1 MKKKALATCLAGTML
16 LGSVTTS
23 ALAVDVNQL
32 VDVEKSDW
40 FYPYVEYVAG
50 KDYMKG
56 ISSTQF
62 APMMEMN
69 RAMFVTVLYR
79 LDNPKGVSS
88 QSNFVDVPSDT
99 WYTQAVNW
107 AAANKI
113 VNGIGGDKF
122 APDDS
127 ITREQI
133 CTIVARYVEYRAK
146 KDGKT
151 YKTTEKEKTFP
162 DADQIG
168 EYAKE
173 AVKKCQ
179 MWGLIEGNEK
189 GYMNPLNTATRAE
202 VATIVQRLD
211 KMLAGGQSS
220 GGGGG
225 GDQITTE
232 TKTEEYRVKVAL
244 TVPTEGDTGLT
255 SAEGTSE
262 FVSSKVKVTTKTT
275 KDKNGNI
282 TKTEV
287 TAENDKDFEAVLK
300 ELVSDENNLGNATSL
315 KNRIT
320 WLMDKQLLDETQT
333 FEATIGGQ
341 KGKVTITKDRV
352 ISATVSMNVAS
363 LNKDGGEL
371 QTLAVSQDDLVKL
384 AEMLQN
390 GGNITLS
397 QAEVEALDELVKKAD
412 EVAKWDTDKIE
423 QKLEEYKKE
432 NPEIAKVVD
441 GMTAGDIKEA
451 VKDYHEQLVDI
462 QEEVAAATPGED
474 GSIALGEREPVMTEV
489 PLDLGVYYQQALD
502 KYNPEDEEGKPSS
515 TYKSAKLKAEE
526 KLWGVDKNGE
536 ALQHFTTEQET
547 AFKALYDLSNPANF
561 VTNMKDK
568 TLKLVSN
575 SDYANLMVQYV
586 KATADF
592 WTALGEDTAF
602 YTRKLNHWNTD
613 DQKDVAAYYGV
624 TYTFDQELL
633 TEMLDGENI
642 YLDLKTI
649 LDEAAKEE
657 TDVSDTTANST
668 ELLKVTAD
676 LNETTYTNI
685 AEKLVQVLTDRGYG
699 SAAGAVPT
707 DPDYM
712 PLIIKDMLGEYTLT
726 VSIEK
731 ENA

>member
-23 ALAVDVNQL
+23 AMAVDVNQL

-113 VNGIGGDKF
+113 VNGIGNDKF

-146 KDGKT
+146 KDNKT

-179 MWGLIEGNEK
+179 MWGLVEGNEK

-220 GGGGG
+220 GGGSG
-225 GDQITTE
+225 GDQTTTE
-232 TKTEEYRVKVAL
+232 TKTEEYLVKVAL

-282 TKTEV
+282 TTEV

-300 ELVSDENNLGNATSL
+300 ELVSGDNVTNLQTRMEL
-315 KNRIT
+315 
-320 WLMDKQLLDETQT
+320 LMDKQLLDETQT

-352 ISATVSMNVAS
+352 ISATASVNVAS

-371 QTLAVSQDDLVKL
+371 QTLAVSQDKLVEL
-384 AEMLQN
+384 AEKLQQA
-390 GGNITLS
+390 GGSLS
-397 QAEVEALDELVKKAD
+397 LSPTEQEALGELIDKAH
-412 EVAKWDTDKIE
+412 EVAYDWGPDKIE
-423 QKLEEYKKE
+423 EKLKQYKKE
-432 NPEIAKVVD
+432 NPEVGKVLD
-441 GMTAGDIKEA
+441 GMTPDDIQEA
-451 VKDYHEQLVDI
+451 VKDYHTQLQDIKTQVDSA
-462 QEEVAAATPGED
+462 EKDGEGNVVLEDVAPT
-474 GSIALGEREPVMTEV
+474 MTEV

-526 KLWGVDKNGE
+526 KVWGVDKNGE
-536 ALQHFTTEQET
+536 ARQHFTTEQET
-547 AFKALYDLSNPANF
+547 AFKALYVLSNPANF

-592 WTALGEDTAF
+592 WAALGEDTAF
-602 YTRKLNHWNTD
+602 YTNKLTYWNTD
-613 DQKDVAAYYGV
+613 DPNKTDDPKDVAAHYGV
-624 TYTFDQELL
+624 TYTFNQDIL
-633 TEMLDGENI
+633 TEVLDGEAFFADI
-642 YLDLKTI
+642 KDDLDSTTNSNAI
-649 LDEAAKEE
+649 LTVK
-657 TDVSDTTANST
+657 AN
-668 ELLKVTAD
+668 VD
-676 LNETTYTNI
+676 NTTYTNI

-699 SAAGAVPT
+699 SVAGAVPT
-707 DPDYM
+707 DPDDM
-712 PLIIKDMLGEYTLT
+712 PPIIKDMLGEYTLT

-731 ENA
+731 TTPTTNS

>member
-1 MKKKALATCLAGTML
+1 ML

-202 VATIVQRLD
+202 VAAIVQRLD
-211 KMLAGGQSS
+211 DLLASGQSS

-225 GDQITTE
+225 GGVSSTSAAYTVKATLDVPDSLDTRKLDLVSNYNVTVYSNGTINGDKDLGGVITDLTAGENETALRNALTE
-232 TKTEEYRVKVAL
+232 ALSRVKGKSTTQTINGQVVTLSIDDNGVITA
-244 TVPTEGDTGLT
+244 
-255 SAEGTSE
+255 SMS
-262 FVSSKVKVTTKTT
+262 VKVTDITGSKARASQEELEALINELQKGGEMTFT
-275 KDKNGNI
+275 ADDLDVISDLLDKVGQVADKEQMSDQQIQDKIDEIVAEKPELEQVVKGLTVDAIRDAAVSYGNELTEIKEKVEVLNPGESVKIDKEPVVMSVAMDLGEYLQMAVDKFTASRDKAIDRLESELGLTPFTDEQQAAAEALYDVNNPTNYMTNNGDGTLTLKDTDTYFTVFQNNVTNGVAFYDSLNGDAAFYQSLL
-282 TKTEV
+282 ERL
-287 TAENDKDFEAVLK
+287 ENKYQEDGYDISYAGSVETMAALMGDPDGIMV
-300 ELVSDENNLGNATSL
+300 DEN
-315 KNRIT
+315 
-320 WLMDKQLLDETQT
+320 
-333 FEATIGGQ
+333 
-341 KGKVTITKDRV
+341 
-352 ISATVSMNVAS
+352 
-363 LNKDGGEL
+363 
-371 QTLAVSQDDLVKL
+371 
-384 AEMLQN
+384 
-390 GGNITLS
+390 
-397 QAEVEALDELVKKAD
+397 KAFR
-412 EVAKWDTDKIE
+412 
-423 QKLEEYKKE
+423 
-432 NPEIAKVVD
+432 D
-441 GMTAGDIKEA
+441 GMTFE
-451 VKDYHEQLVDI
+451 
-462 QEEVAAATPGED
+462 
-474 GSIALGEREPVMTEV
+474 
-489 PLDLGVYYQQALD
+489 
-502 KYNPEDEEGKPSS
+502 
-515 TYKSAKLKAEE
+515 
-526 KLWGVDKNGE
+526 
-536 ALQHFTTEQET
+536 
-547 AFKALYDLSNPANF
+547 
-561 VTNMKDK
+561 
-568 TLKLVSN
+568 
-575 SDYANLMVQYV
+575 
-586 KATADF
+586 
-592 WTALGEDTAF
+592 
-602 YTRKLNHWNTD
+602 
-613 DQKDVAAYYGV
+613 
-624 TYTFDQELL
+624 
-633 TEMLDGENI
+633 
-642 YLDLKTI
+642 
-649 LDEAAKEE
+649 
-657 TDVSDTTANST
+657 
-668 ELLKVTAD
+668 LKVTASEDTYKNWVD
-676 LNETTYTNI
+676 LITGKWSQAGNFLPGEMPSALANLLGDYT
-685 AEKLVQVLTDRGYG
+685 V
-699 SAAGAVPT
+699 
-707 DPDYM
+707 
-712 PLIIKDMLGEYTLT
+712 T
-726 VSIEK
+726 VTIDK
-731 ENA
+731 Q

>member
-225 GDQITTE
+225 GGVSSTSAAYTVKATLDVPDSLDTRKLDLVSNYNVTVYSNGTINGDKDLGGVITDLTAGENETALRNALTE
-232 TKTEEYRVKVAL
+232 ALSRVKGKSITQTINGQVVTLSIDDNGVITA
-244 TVPTEGDTGLT
+244 
-255 SAEGTSE
+255 SMS
-262 FVSSKVKVTTKTT
+262 VKVTDITGSKTRAS
-275 KDKNGNI
+275 
-282 TKTEV
+282 E
-287 TAENDKDFEAVLK
+287 EELEALIEK
-300 ELVSDENNLGNATSL
+300 
-315 KNRIT
+315 
-320 WLMDKQLLDETQT
+320 
-333 FEATIGGQ
+333 
-341 KGKVTITKDRV
+341 
-352 ISATVSMNVAS
+352 
-363 LNKDGGEL
+363 
-371 QTLAVSQDDLVKL
+371 
-384 AEMLQN
+384 LQN
-390 GGNITLS
+390 GGEKTFTAEELPVMEDLLS
-397 QAEVEALDELVKKAD
+397 KIDQVKGMSEQEIQDKIDEIVAEKPELEQVVKGLTYEAIQGAADSYKNDLTEIKTEVEKAVGEGQSSVVIDKEPVVMSVAMDLGEYLQMAVDKFTASKDTAIDRLESELGLTPFTDEQQAAAEALYDVNNPTNYMTNNGDGTLTLK
-412 EVAKWDTDKIE
+412 DTDTYFTVF
-423 QKLEEYKKE
+423 QNNVTNGVAFYDSLNGDAAFYQSLLERLE
-432 NPEIAKVVD
+432 NKYQEDGYGISYAGSVETMAALMGDPDGIMVDENKAFRD
-441 GMTAGDIKEA
+441 GMTFE
-451 VKDYHEQLVDI
+451 
-462 QEEVAAATPGED
+462 
-474 GSIALGEREPVMTEV
+474 
-489 PLDLGVYYQQALD
+489 
-502 KYNPEDEEGKPSS
+502 
-515 TYKSAKLKAEE
+515 
-526 KLWGVDKNGE
+526 
-536 ALQHFTTEQET
+536 
-547 AFKALYDLSNPANF
+547 
-561 VTNMKDK
+561 
-568 TLKLVSN
+568 
-575 SDYANLMVQYV
+575 
-586 KATADF
+586 
-592 WTALGEDTAF
+592 
-602 YTRKLNHWNTD
+602 
-613 DQKDVAAYYGV
+613 
-624 TYTFDQELL
+624 
-633 TEMLDGENI
+633 
-642 YLDLKTI
+642 
-649 LDEAAKEE
+649 
-657 TDVSDTTANST
+657 
-668 ELLKVTAD
+668 LKVTASEDTYKNWVD
-676 LNETTYTNI
+676 LITGKWSQAGNFLPGEMPSALANLLGDYT
-685 AEKLVQVLTDRGYG
+685 V
-699 SAAGAVPT
+699 
-707 DPDYM
+707 
-712 PLIIKDMLGEYTLT
+712 T
-726 VSIEK
+726 VTIDK
-731 ENA
+731 Q

>member
-202 VATIVQRLD
+202 VAAIVQRLD
-211 KMLAGGQSS
+211 DLLASGQSS

-225 GDQITTE
+225 GGVSSTSAAYTVKATLDVPDSLDTRKLDLVSNYNVTVYSNGTINWDKDLGGVITDLTAGENE
-232 TKTEEYRVKVAL
+232 TALRNAL
-244 TVPTEGDTGLT
+244 TEALSWVKGKSITQTINGQVVTLSIDDNGVITA
-255 SAEGTSE
+255 SMS
-262 FVSSKVKVTTKTT
+262 VKVTDITASKTRAS
-275 KDKNGNI
+275 
-282 TKTEV
+282 E
-287 TAENDKDFEAVLK
+287 EELEALIEK
-300 ELVSDENNLGNATSL
+300 
-315 KNRIT
+315 
-320 WLMDKQLLDETQT
+320 
-333 FEATIGGQ
+333 
-341 KGKVTITKDRV
+341 
-352 ISATVSMNVAS
+352 
-363 LNKDGGEL
+363 
-371 QTLAVSQDDLVKL
+371 
-384 AEMLQN
+384 LQN
-390 GGNITLS
+390 GGEKTFTAEELPVMEDLLS
-397 QAEVEALDELVKKAD
+397 KIDQVKGMSEQEIQDKIDEIVAEKPELEQVVKGLTYEAIQDAADSYKNDLTEIKTEVEKAVGEGQSSVVIDKEPVVMSVAMDLGEYLQMAVDKFTASKDTAIDRLKSELGLTTFTDEQQTAAEALYNVNNPTNYMTNNGDGTLTLKDTDSYFTVFQNNVTNGVAFYDSLDEDA
-412 EVAKWDTDKIE
+412 
-423 QKLEEYKKE
+423 
-432 NPEIAKVVD
+432 
-441 GMTAGDIKEA
+441 
-451 VKDYHEQLVDI
+451 
-462 QEEVAAATPGED
+462 
-474 GSIALGEREPVMTEV
+474 
-489 PLDLGVYYQQALD
+489 
-502 KYNPEDEEGKPSS
+502 
-515 TYKSAKLKAEE
+515 
-526 KLWGVDKNGE
+526 
-536 ALQHFTTEQET
+536 
-547 AFKALYDLSNPANF
+547 
-561 VTNMKDK
+561 
-568 TLKLVSN
+568 
-575 SDYANLMVQYV
+575 
-586 KATADF
+586 
-592 WTALGEDTAF
+592 AF
-602 YTRKLNHWNTD
+602 YQSLLERLENKYQGGGYGISYKGSVETMAALMGDPDGIMVDENKAFRD
-613 DQKDVAAYYGV
+613 DM
-624 TYTFDQELL
+624 TFE
-633 TEMLDGENI
+633 
-642 YLDLKTI
+642 
-649 LDEAAKEE
+649 
-657 TDVSDTTANST
+657 
-668 ELLKVTAD
+668 LKVTASEDTYKNLVD
-676 LNETTYTNI
+676 LITGKWSQAGNFLPGEMPSALANLLGDYT
-685 AEKLVQVLTDRGYG
+685 V
-699 SAAGAVPT
+699 
-707 DPDYM
+707 
-712 PLIIKDMLGEYTLT
+712 T
-726 VSIEK
+726 VTIDK
-731 ENA
+731 Q

>member
-220 GGGGG
+220 GGSSSGGSSSG
-225 GDQITTE
+225 GNPTPTSAAYTVKATLDVPDSLDTRKLDLVSNYNVTVYSNGTINGDKDLGGVITDLTAGENETALRNALTE
-232 TKTEEYRVKVAL
+232 ALSRVKGKSTTQTINGQVVTLSIDDNGVITA
-244 TVPTEGDTGLT
+244 
-255 SAEGTSE
+255 SMS
-262 FVSSKVKVTTKTT
+262 VKVTDITGSKTRAS
-275 KDKNGNI
+275 
-282 TKTEV
+282 E
-287 TAENDKDFEAVLK
+287 EELEALIEK
-300 ELVSDENNLGNATSL
+300 
-315 KNRIT
+315 
-320 WLMDKQLLDETQT
+320 
-333 FEATIGGQ
+333 
-341 KGKVTITKDRV
+341 
-352 ISATVSMNVAS
+352 
-363 LNKDGGEL
+363 
-371 QTLAVSQDDLVKL
+371 
-384 AEMLQN
+384 LQN
-390 GGNITLS
+390 GGEMTFTAEELPVMEDLLS
-397 QAEVEALDELVKKAD
+397 KIDKVQGMSEQEIQDKIDEIVAEKPELEQVVKGLTYEAIQDAADSYKNDLTEIKTEVEKAVDEGQSSVVIDKEPVVMSVAMDLGEYLQMAVDKFTASKDTAIDRLESELGLTFTD
-412 EVAKWDTDKIE
+412 E
-423 QKLEEYKKE
+423 Q
-432 NPEIAKVVD
+432 
-441 GMTAGDIKEA
+441 
-451 VKDYHEQLVDI
+451 Q
-462 QEEVAAATPGED
+462 AAAE
-474 GSIALGEREPVMTEV
+474 
-489 PLDLGVYYQQALD
+489 
-502 KYNPEDEEGKPSS
+502 
-515 TYKSAKLKAEE
+515 
-526 KLWGVDKNGE
+526 
-536 ALQHFTTEQET
+536 
-547 AFKALYDLSNPANF
+547 ALYDVNNPTNYMTNNGDGTLTLKDTDSYF
-561 VTNMKDK
+561 TVFQNNVTNG
-568 TLKLVSN
+568 V
-575 SDYANLMVQYV
+575 
-586 KATADF
+586 
-592 WTALGEDTAF
+592 AF
-602 YTRKLNHWNTD
+602 YD
-613 DQKDVAAYYGV
+613 S
-624 TYTFDQELL
+624 
-633 TEMLDGENI
+633 LDGDAAFYQSLLERLEDKYQDGYGINYAGSVETMAALMGDPDGIMVDENKAFR
-642 YLDLKTI
+642 DDMTF
-649 LDEAAKEE
+649 E
-657 TDVSDTTANST
+657 
-668 ELLKVTAD
+668 LKVTASEDTYKNWVD
-676 LNETTYTNI
+676 LITGKWSQAGNFLPGEMPSALANLLGDYT
-685 AEKLVQVLTDRGYG
+685 V
-699 SAAGAVPT
+699 
-707 DPDYM
+707 
-712 PLIIKDMLGEYTLT
+712 T
-726 VSIEK
+726 VTIDK
-731 ENA
+731 Q

>member
-56 ISSTQF
+56 ISNTQF

-146 KDGKT
+146 KDNKT

-225 GDQITTE
+225 GNPTPTSAAYTVKATLDVPDSLDTRKLDLVSNYNVTVYSNGTINGDKDLGGVITDLTAGENETALRNALTEALSRVKGKSITQTINGQVVTLSIDDNGVITASMSVKVTDITGSKTRASEEELEALIEKLQNGGEKTFTAEELPVMEDLLSKIDQVKGMSEQEIQDKIDEIVAEKPELEQVVKGLTYEAIQDAADSYKNDLTE
-232 TKTEEYRVKVAL
+232 IKTEVEKAVDEGQSSVVIDKEPVVMSVAMDLGEYLQMAVDKFTASKDTAIDRLESELGLSFTDEHQAAAEALYDVNNPTNYMTNNGDGTLTLKDTDSYFTVFQNNVTNGVAFYDSL
-244 TVPTEGDTGLT
+244 NGDAAFYQSLLERLEDKYQDGYGISYAGSVETMAALMGDPDGIMVDESKAFRENMT
-255 SAEGTSE
+255 
-262 FVSSKVKVTTKTT
+262 FKVKVTASEDTY
-275 KDKNGNI
+275 KNWVDLITGKWSQAGNFLPGEMPSALANLLGDY
-282 TKTEV
+282 TV
-287 TAENDKDFEAVLK
+287 TV
-300 ELVSDENNLGNATSL
+300 T
-315 KNRIT
+315 I
-320 WLMDKQLLDETQT
+320 DKQ
-333 FEATIGGQ
+333 
-341 KGKVTITKDRV
+341 
-352 ISATVSMNVAS
+352 
-363 LNKDGGEL
+363 
-371 QTLAVSQDDLVKL
+371 
-384 AEMLQN
+384 
-390 GGNITLS
+390 
-397 QAEVEALDELVKKAD
+397 
-412 EVAKWDTDKIE
+412 
-423 QKLEEYKKE
+423 
-432 NPEIAKVVD
+432 
-441 GMTAGDIKEA
+441 
-451 VKDYHEQLVDI
+451 
-462 QEEVAAATPGED
+462 
-474 GSIALGEREPVMTEV
+474 
-489 PLDLGVYYQQALD
+489 
-502 KYNPEDEEGKPSS
+502 
-515 TYKSAKLKAEE
+515 
-526 KLWGVDKNGE
+526 
-536 ALQHFTTEQET
+536 
-547 AFKALYDLSNPANF
+547 
-561 VTNMKDK
+561 
-568 TLKLVSN
+568 
-575 SDYANLMVQYV
+575 
-586 KATADF
+586 
-592 WTALGEDTAF
+592 
-602 YTRKLNHWNTD
+602 
-613 DQKDVAAYYGV
+613 
-624 TYTFDQELL
+624 
-633 TEMLDGENI
+633 
-642 YLDLKTI
+642 
-649 LDEAAKEE
+649 
-657 TDVSDTTANST
+657 
-668 ELLKVTAD
+668 
-676 LNETTYTNI
+676 
-685 AEKLVQVLTDRGYG
+685 
-699 SAAGAVPT
+699 
-707 DPDYM
+707 
-712 PLIIKDMLGEYTLT
+712 
-726 VSIEK
+726 
-731 ENA
+731 

>member
-220 GGGGG
+220 GGSSSGGNPTPTSAAYTVKATLDVPDSLDTRKLDLVSNYNVTVYSNGTINGDKDLG
-225 GDQITTE
+225 GVITDLTAGENETALRNALTE
-232 TKTEEYRVKVAL
+232 ALSRVKGKSTTQTINGQVVTLSIDDNGVITA
-244 TVPTEGDTGLT
+244 
-255 SAEGTSE
+255 SMS
-262 FVSSKVKVTTKTT
+262 VKVTDITGSKTRAS
-275 KDKNGNI
+275 
-282 TKTEV
+282 E
-287 TAENDKDFEAVLK
+287 EELEALIEK
-300 ELVSDENNLGNATSL
+300 
-315 KNRIT
+315 
-320 WLMDKQLLDETQT
+320 
-333 FEATIGGQ
+333 
-341 KGKVTITKDRV
+341 
-352 ISATVSMNVAS
+352 
-363 LNKDGGEL
+363 
-371 QTLAVSQDDLVKL
+371 
-384 AEMLQN
+384 LQN
-390 GGNITLS
+390 GGEMTFTAEELPVMEDLLS
-397 QAEVEALDELVKKAD
+397 KIDKVQGMSEQEIQDKIDEIVAEKPELEQVVKGLTYEAIQDAADSYKNDLTEIKTEVEKAVDEGQSSVVIDKEPVVMSVAMDLGEYLQMAVDKFTASKDTAIDRLESELGLTFTD
-412 EVAKWDTDKIE
+412 E
-423 QKLEEYKKE
+423 Q
-432 NPEIAKVVD
+432 
-441 GMTAGDIKEA
+441 
-451 VKDYHEQLVDI
+451 Q
-462 QEEVAAATPGED
+462 AAAE
-474 GSIALGEREPVMTEV
+474 
-489 PLDLGVYYQQALD
+489 
-502 KYNPEDEEGKPSS
+502 
-515 TYKSAKLKAEE
+515 
-526 KLWGVDKNGE
+526 
-536 ALQHFTTEQET
+536 
-547 AFKALYDLSNPANF
+547 ALYDVNNPTNYMTNNGDGTLTLKDTDSYF
-561 VTNMKDK
+561 TVFQNNVTNG
-568 TLKLVSN
+568 V
-575 SDYANLMVQYV
+575 
-586 KATADF
+586 
-592 WTALGEDTAF
+592 AF
-602 YTRKLNHWNTD
+602 YD
-613 DQKDVAAYYGV
+613 S
-624 TYTFDQELL
+624 
-633 TEMLDGENI
+633 LDGDAAFYQSLLERLEDKYQDGYGISYAGSVETMAALMGDPDGIMVDENKAFR
-642 YLDLKTI
+642 DDMTF
-649 LDEAAKEE
+649 E
-657 TDVSDTTANST
+657 
-668 ELLKVTAD
+668 LKVTASEDTYKNWVD
-676 LNETTYTNI
+676 LITGKWSQAGNFLPGEMPSALANLLGDYT
-685 AEKLVQVLTDRGYG
+685 V
-699 SAAGAVPT
+699 
-707 DPDYM
+707 
-712 PLIIKDMLGEYTLT
+712 T
-726 VSIEK
+726 VTIDK
-731 ENA
+731 Q

>member
-225 GDQITTE
+225 GGVSSTSAAYTVKATLDVPDSLDTRKLDLVSNYNVTVYSNGTINGDKDLGGVITDLTAGENETALRNALTE
-232 TKTEEYRVKVAL
+232 ALSRVKGKSITQTINGQVVTLSIDDNGVITA
-244 TVPTEGDTGLT
+244 
-255 SAEGTSE
+255 SMS
-262 FVSSKVKVTTKTT
+262 VKVT
-275 KDKNGNI
+275 DI
-282 TKTEV
+282 TGSK
-287 TAENDKDFEAVLK
+287 A
-300 ELVSDENNLGNATSL
+300 
-315 KNRIT
+315 R
-320 WLMDKQLLDETQT
+320 
-333 FEATIGGQ
+333 
-341 KGKVTITKDRV
+341 
-352 ISATVSMNVAS
+352 
-363 LNKDGGEL
+363 
-371 QTLAVSQDDLVKL
+371 VSQEELETLINK
-384 AEMLQN
+384 LQN
-390 GGNITLS
+390 GGSITFT
-397 QAEVEALDELVKKAD
+397 KD
-412 EVAKWDTDKIE
+412 EVLAMDDLID
-423 QKLEEYKKE
+423 
-432 NPEIAKVVD
+432 EIAKVDAMTPEQIQEKIDQVVAEKPELEQVVS
-441 GMTAGDIKEA
+441 GMTPEA
-451 VKDYHEQLVDI
+451 VK
-462 QEEVAAATPGED
+462 
-474 GSIALGEREPVMTEV
+474 
-489 PLDLGVYYQQALD
+489 
-502 KYNPEDEEGKPSS
+502 
-515 TYKSAKLKAEE
+515 
-526 KLWGVDKNGE
+526 
-536 ALQHFTTEQET
+536 
-547 AFKALYDLSNPANF
+547 
-561 VTNMKDK
+561 
-568 TLKLVSN
+568 
-575 SDYANLMVQYV
+575 
-586 KATADF
+586 
-592 WTALGEDTAF
+592 
-602 YTRKLNHWNTD
+602 
-613 DQKDVAAYYGV
+613 
-624 TYTFDQELL
+624 
-633 TEMLDGENI
+633 
-642 YLDLKTI
+642 
-649 LDEAAKEE
+649 EAAKGYQTQVQEVMDQVLADAGVDSPADLEE
-657 TDVSDTTANST
+657 KFESAPVVKEPVLMNVAMDLGEYLQMAVDKFTASKDTAIDRLESELGLTFTDEQQAAAEALYGVNNPTNYMTNNGDGTLTLKDTDSYFTVFQNNVTNGVAFYDSLDGDAAFYQSLLERLENKYQGGGYGISYAGSVET
-668 ELLKVTAD
+668 MAALMGDPDGIMVDENKAFRDDMTFELKVTASEDTYKNWVD
-676 LNETTYTNI
+676 LITGKWSQAGNFLPGEMPSALANLLGDYT
-685 AEKLVQVLTDRGYG
+685 V
-699 SAAGAVPT
+699 
-707 DPDYM
+707 
-712 PLIIKDMLGEYTLT
+712 T
-726 VSIEK
+726 VTIDK
-731 ENA
+731 Q

>member
-23 ALAVDVNQL
+23 AMAVDVNQL

-220 GGGGG
+220 GGSSSGGSSSG
-225 GDQITTE
+225 GNPTPTSAAYTVKATLDVPDSLDTRKLDLVSNYNVTVYSNGTINGDKDLGGVITDLTAGENETALRNALTE
-232 TKTEEYRVKVAL
+232 ALSRVKGKSTTQTINGQVVTLSIDDNGVITA
-244 TVPTEGDTGLT
+244 
-255 SAEGTSE
+255 SMS
-262 FVSSKVKVTTKTT
+262 VKVTDITGSKTRASQEELEALIGKLQKGGEMT
-275 KDKNGNI
+275 FKAEDLDVINDLLDKVGQ
-282 TKTEV
+282 V
-287 TAENDKDFEAVLK
+287 A
-300 ELVSDENNLGNATSL
+300 
-315 KNRIT
+315 
-320 WLMDKQLLDETQT
+320 DETQMSDQEIQDKINEIVAEKPELEQVVEGLT
-333 FEATIGGQ
+333 VDAIRDAAVSY
-341 KGKVTITKDRV
+341 GKELTEIKEKVEVLNPGESVEVNKEPV
-352 ISATVSMNVAS
+352 LMNVA
-363 LNKDGGEL
+363 LN
-371 QTLAVSQDDLVKL
+371 
-384 AEMLQN
+384 
-390 GGNITLS
+390 
-397 QAEVEALDELVKKAD
+397 
-412 EVAKWDTDKIE
+412 
-423 QKLEEYKKE
+423 
-432 NPEIAKVVD
+432 
-441 GMTAGDIKEA
+441 
-451 VKDYHEQLVDI
+451 
-462 QEEVAAATPGED
+462 
-474 GSIALGEREPVMTEV
+474 
-489 PLDLGVYYQQALD
+489 LD
-502 KYNPEDEEGKPSS
+502 KYLEM
-515 TYKSAKLKAEE
+515 A
-526 KLWGVDKNGE
+526 VDKFTSSREKAIDRLQSELYPNGGK
-536 ALQHFTTEQET
+536 TIDKD
-547 AFKALYDLSNPANF
+547 KAGAMYDLNNPTYYVDGGDPTDGKLTLLDKDAYFTLFNSNVEA
-561 VTNMKDK
+561 
-568 TLKLVSN
+568 
-575 SDYANLMVQYV
+575 
-586 KATADF
+586 
-592 WTALGEDTAF
+592 GIAF
-602 YTRKLNHWNTD
+602 YESLNEDAAFYQSLLERLEDKYQGGYGISYAGSVETMAALMGDPDGIMVDENKAFRD
-613 DQKDVAAYYGV
+613 DM
-624 TYTFDQELL
+624 TFE
-633 TEMLDGENI
+633 
-642 YLDLKTI
+642 
-649 LDEAAKEE
+649 
-657 TDVSDTTANST
+657 
-668 ELLKVTAD
+668 LKVTASEDTYKNWVD
-676 LNETTYTNI
+676 LITGKWSQAGNFLPGEMPSALANLLGDYT
-685 AEKLVQVLTDRGYG
+685 V
-699 SAAGAVPT
+699 
-707 DPDYM
+707 
-712 PLIIKDMLGEYTLT
+712 T
-726 VSIEK
+726 VTIDK
-731 ENA
+731 Q

>member
-225 GDQITTE
+225 GGVSSTSAAYTVKATLDVPDSLDTRKLDLVSNYNVTVYSNGTINGDKDLGGVITDLTAGENETALRNALTE
-232 TKTEEYRVKVAL
+232 ALSRVKGKSITQTINGQVVTLSIDDNGVITA
-244 TVPTEGDTGLT
+244 
-255 SAEGTSE
+255 SMS
-262 FVSSKVKVTTKTT
+262 VKVTDITGSKTRAS
-275 KDKNGNI
+275 
-282 TKTEV
+282 E
-287 TAENDKDFEAVLK
+287 EELEALIEK
-300 ELVSDENNLGNATSL
+300 
-315 KNRIT
+315 
-320 WLMDKQLLDETQT
+320 
-333 FEATIGGQ
+333 
-341 KGKVTITKDRV
+341 
-352 ISATVSMNVAS
+352 
-363 LNKDGGEL
+363 
-371 QTLAVSQDDLVKL
+371 
-384 AEMLQN
+384 LQN
-390 GGNITLS
+390 GGEKTFTAEELPVMEDLLS
-397 QAEVEALDELVKKAD
+397 KIDQVQGMSEQEIQDKIDEIVAEKPELEQVVKGLTYEAIQDAADSYKNDLTEIKTEVEKAVDEGQSSVVIDKEPVVMSVAMDLGEYLQMAVDKFTASKDTAIDRLESELGLTPFTDEQQAAAEALYDVNNPTNYMTNNGDGTLTLK
-412 EVAKWDTDKIE
+412 DTDTYFTVF
-423 QKLEEYKKE
+423 QNNVTNGVAFYDSLNGDAAFYQSLLERLE
-432 NPEIAKVVD
+432 NKYQEDGYGISYAGSVETMAALMGDPDGIMVDENKAFRD
-441 GMTAGDIKEA
+441 GMTFE
-451 VKDYHEQLVDI
+451 
-462 QEEVAAATPGED
+462 
-474 GSIALGEREPVMTEV
+474 
-489 PLDLGVYYQQALD
+489 
-502 KYNPEDEEGKPSS
+502 
-515 TYKSAKLKAEE
+515 
-526 KLWGVDKNGE
+526 
-536 ALQHFTTEQET
+536 
-547 AFKALYDLSNPANF
+547 
-561 VTNMKDK
+561 
-568 TLKLVSN
+568 
-575 SDYANLMVQYV
+575 
-586 KATADF
+586 
-592 WTALGEDTAF
+592 
-602 YTRKLNHWNTD
+602 
-613 DQKDVAAYYGV
+613 
-624 TYTFDQELL
+624 
-633 TEMLDGENI
+633 
-642 YLDLKTI
+642 
-649 LDEAAKEE
+649 
-657 TDVSDTTANST
+657 
-668 ELLKVTAD
+668 LKVTASEDTYKNWVD
-676 LNETTYTNI
+676 LITGKWSQAGNFLPGEMPSALANLLGDYT
-685 AEKLVQVLTDRGYG
+685 V
-699 SAAGAVPT
+699 
-707 DPDYM
+707 
-712 PLIIKDMLGEYTLT
+712 T
-726 VSIEK
+726 VTIDK
-731 ENA
+731 Q

>member
-202 VATIVQRLD
+202 VAAIVQRLD
-211 KMLAGGQSS
+211 DLLASGQSS

-225 GDQITTE
+225 GGVSSTSAAYTVKATLDVPDSLDTRKLDLVSNYNVTVYSNGTINGDKDLGGVITDLTAGENETALRNALTE
-232 TKTEEYRVKVAL
+232 ALSRVKGKSTTQTINGQVVTLSIDDNGVITA
-244 TVPTEGDTGLT
+244 
-255 SAEGTSE
+255 SMS
-262 FVSSKVKVTTKTT
+262 VKVTDITGSKARASQEELEALINELQKGGEMTFT
-275 KDKNGNI
+275 ADDLDVISDLLDKVGQVADKEQMSDQQIQDKIDEIVAEKPELEQVVKGLTVDAIRDAAVSYGNELTEIKEKVEVLNPGESVKIDKEPVVMSVAMDLGEYLQMAVDKFTASRDKAIDRLESELGLTPFTDEQQAAAEALYDVNNPTNYMTNNGDGTLTLKDTDTYFTVFQNNVTNGVAFYDSLNGDAAFYQSLL
-282 TKTEV
+282 ERL
-287 TAENDKDFEAVLK
+287 ENKYQEDGYDISYAGSVETMAALMGDPDGIMV
-300 ELVSDENNLGNATSL
+300 DEN
-315 KNRIT
+315 
-320 WLMDKQLLDETQT
+320 
-333 FEATIGGQ
+333 
-341 KGKVTITKDRV
+341 
-352 ISATVSMNVAS
+352 
-363 LNKDGGEL
+363 
-371 QTLAVSQDDLVKL
+371 
-384 AEMLQN
+384 
-390 GGNITLS
+390 
-397 QAEVEALDELVKKAD
+397 KAFR
-412 EVAKWDTDKIE
+412 
-423 QKLEEYKKE
+423 
-432 NPEIAKVVD
+432 D
-441 GMTAGDIKEA
+441 GMTFE
-451 VKDYHEQLVDI
+451 
-462 QEEVAAATPGED
+462 
-474 GSIALGEREPVMTEV
+474 
-489 PLDLGVYYQQALD
+489 
-502 KYNPEDEEGKPSS
+502 
-515 TYKSAKLKAEE
+515 
-526 KLWGVDKNGE
+526 
-536 ALQHFTTEQET
+536 
-547 AFKALYDLSNPANF
+547 
-561 VTNMKDK
+561 
-568 TLKLVSN
+568 
-575 SDYANLMVQYV
+575 
-586 KATADF
+586 
-592 WTALGEDTAF
+592 
-602 YTRKLNHWNTD
+602 
-613 DQKDVAAYYGV
+613 
-624 TYTFDQELL
+624 
-633 TEMLDGENI
+633 
-642 YLDLKTI
+642 
-649 LDEAAKEE
+649 
-657 TDVSDTTANST
+657 
-668 ELLKVTAD
+668 LKVTASEDTYKNWVD
-676 LNETTYTNI
+676 LITGKWSQAGNFLPGEMPSALANLLGDYT
-685 AEKLVQVLTDRGYG
+685 V
-699 SAAGAVPT
+699 
-707 DPDYM
+707 
-712 PLIIKDMLGEYTLT
+712 T
-726 VSIEK
+726 VTIDK
-731 ENA
+731 Q

>member
-146 KDGKT
+146 KDNKT

-225 GDQITTE
+225 GGVSSTSAAYTVKATLDVPDSLDTRKLDLVSNYNVTVYSNGTINGDKDLGGVITDLTAGENETALRNALTE
-232 TKTEEYRVKVAL
+232 ALSRVKGKSITQTINGQVVTLSIDDNGVITA
-244 TVPTEGDTGLT
+244 
-255 SAEGTSE
+255 SMS
-262 FVSSKVKVTTKTT
+262 VKVTDITGSKTRASEEELET
-275 KDKNGNI
+275 LIEKLQKGGEKTFTAEELPVMEDLLSKIDQVKGMSEQEIQDKIDEIVAEKPELEQVVKGLTYEAIQDAADSYKNDLTEI
-282 TKTEV
+282 KTEV
-287 TAENDKDFEAVLK
+287 EKAVGEGQSSVVIDKEPVVMSVAMDLGEYLQMAVDKFTASKDTAIDRLK
-300 ELVSDENNLGNATSL
+300 SELGLTTFTDE
-315 KNRIT
+315 
-320 WLMDKQLLDETQT
+320 QQ
-333 FEATIGGQ
+333 
-341 KGKVTITKDRV
+341 
-352 ISATVSMNVAS
+352 
-363 LNKDGGEL
+363 
-371 QTLAVSQDDLVKL
+371 
-384 AEMLQN
+384 
-390 GGNITLS
+390 
-397 QAEVEALDELVKKAD
+397 
-412 EVAKWDTDKIE
+412 
-423 QKLEEYKKE
+423 
-432 NPEIAKVVD
+432 
-441 GMTAGDIKEA
+441 
-451 VKDYHEQLVDI
+451 
-462 QEEVAAATPGED
+462 AAAE
-474 GSIALGEREPVMTEV
+474 
-489 PLDLGVYYQQALD
+489 
-502 KYNPEDEEGKPSS
+502 
-515 TYKSAKLKAEE
+515 
-526 KLWGVDKNGE
+526 
-536 ALQHFTTEQET
+536 
-547 AFKALYDLSNPANF
+547 ALYDVNNPTNYMTNNGDGTLTLKDTDSYF
-561 VTNMKDK
+561 TVFQNNVTNG
-568 TLKLVSN
+568 V
-575 SDYANLMVQYV
+575 
-586 KATADF
+586 
-592 WTALGEDTAF
+592 AF
-602 YTRKLNHWNTD
+602 YD
-613 DQKDVAAYYGV
+613 S
-624 TYTFDQELL
+624 
-633 TEMLDGENI
+633 LDGDAAFYQSLLERLEDKYQDGYGISYKGSVDTMATLMGDPDGIMVDESKAFRENM
-642 YLDLKTI
+642 TF
-649 LDEAAKEE
+649 E
-657 TDVSDTTANST
+657 V
-668 ELLKVTAD
+668 KVTASEGTYKNWVD
-676 LNETTYTNI
+676 LITGKWSQAGNFLPGEMPSALANLLGDYT
-685 AEKLVQVLTDRGYG
+685 V
-699 SAAGAVPT
+699 
-707 DPDYM
+707 
-712 PLIIKDMLGEYTLT
+712 T
-726 VSIEK
+726 VTIDK
-731 ENA
+731 Q

>member
-23 ALAVDVNQL
+23 AMAVDVNQL

-225 GDQITTE
+225 GGVSSTSAAYTVKATLDVPDSLDTRKLDLVSNYNVTVYSNGTINGDKDLGGVITDLTAGENETALRNALTE
-232 TKTEEYRVKVAL
+232 ALSRVKGKSTTQTINGQVVTLSIDDNGVITA
-244 TVPTEGDTGLT
+244 
-255 SAEGTSE
+255 SMS
-262 FVSSKVKVTTKTT
+262 VKVTDITGSKTRAS
-275 KDKNGNI
+275 
-282 TKTEV
+282 E
-287 TAENDKDFEAVLK
+287 EELEALIEK
-300 ELVSDENNLGNATSL
+300 
-315 KNRIT
+315 
-320 WLMDKQLLDETQT
+320 
-333 FEATIGGQ
+333 
-341 KGKVTITKDRV
+341 
-352 ISATVSMNVAS
+352 
-363 LNKDGGEL
+363 
-371 QTLAVSQDDLVKL
+371 
-384 AEMLQN
+384 LQN
-390 GGNITLS
+390 GGEKTFTAEELPVMEDLLS
-397 QAEVEALDELVKKAD
+397 KIDQVKGMSEQEIQDKIDEIVAEKPELEQVVKGLTYEAIQDAADSYKNDLTEIKTEVEKAVGEGQSSVVIDKEPVVMSVAMDLGEYLQMAVDKFTASKDTAIDRLESELGLTFTDEQQAAAEALYGVNNPTNYMTNNGDGTLTLK
-412 EVAKWDTDKIE
+412 DTDSYFTVF
-423 QKLEEYKKE
+423 QNNVTNGVAFYDSLDGDAAFYQSLLERLE
-432 NPEIAKVVD
+432 
-441 GMTAGDIKEA
+441 
-451 VKDYHEQLVDI
+451 
-462 QEEVAAATPGED
+462 
-474 GSIALGEREPVMTEV
+474 
-489 PLDLGVYYQQALD
+489 D
-502 KYNPEDEEGKPSS
+502 KYQDGYGISYAGSVETMAALMGDPDGIMVDEN
-515 TYKSAKLKAEE
+515 KA
-526 KLWGVDKNGE
+526 
-536 ALQHFTTEQET
+536 F
-547 AFKALYDLSNPANF
+547 
-561 VTNMKDK
+561 
-568 TLKLVSN
+568 
-575 SDYANLMVQYV
+575 
-586 KATADF
+586 
-592 WTALGEDTAF
+592 
-602 YTRKLNHWNTD
+602 RD
-613 DQKDVAAYYGV
+613 DM
-624 TYTFDQELL
+624 TFE
-633 TEMLDGENI
+633 
-642 YLDLKTI
+642 
-649 LDEAAKEE
+649 
-657 TDVSDTTANST
+657 
-668 ELLKVTAD
+668 LKVTASEDTYKNWVD
-676 LNETTYTNI
+676 LITGKWSQAGNFLPGEMPSALANLLGDYT
-685 AEKLVQVLTDRGYG
+685 V
-699 SAAGAVPT
+699 
-707 DPDYM
+707 
-712 PLIIKDMLGEYTLT
+712 T
-726 VSIEK
+726 VTIDK
-731 ENA
+731 Q

>member
-225 GDQITTE
+225 GGVSSTSAAYTVKATLDVPDSLDTRKLDLVSNYNVTVYSNGTINGDKDLGGVITDLTAGENETALRNALTE
-232 TKTEEYRVKVAL
+232 ALSRVKGKSITQTINGQVVTLSIDDNGVITA
-244 TVPTEGDTGLT
+244 
-255 SAEGTSE
+255 SMS
-262 FVSSKVKVTTKTT
+262 VKVTDITGSKTRAS
-275 KDKNGNI
+275 
-282 TKTEV
+282 E
-287 TAENDKDFEAVLK
+287 K
-300 ELVSDENNLGNATSL
+300 EL
-315 KNRIT
+315 
-320 WLMDKQLLDETQT
+320 
-333 FEATIGGQ
+333 EALIE
-341 KGKVTITKDRV
+341 K
-352 ISATVSMNVAS
+352 
-363 LNKDGGEL
+363 
-371 QTLAVSQDDLVKL
+371 
-384 AEMLQN
+384 LQN
-390 GGNITLS
+390 GGEKIFTAEELPVMEDLLS
-397 QAEVEALDELVKKAD
+397 KIDQVKGMSEQEIQDKIDEIVAEKPELEQVVKGLTYEAIQGAADSYKNDLTEIKTEVEKAVGEGQSSVVIDKEPVVMSVAMDLGEYLQMAVDKFTASKDTAIDRLESELGLTPFTDEQQAAAEALYDVNNPTNYMTNNGDGTLTLK
-412 EVAKWDTDKIE
+412 DTDTYFTVF
-423 QKLEEYKKE
+423 QNNVTNGVAFYDSLNGDAAFYQSLLERLE
-432 NPEIAKVVD
+432 NKYQEDGYGISYAGSVETMAALMGDPDGIMVDENKAFRD
-441 GMTAGDIKEA
+441 GMTFE
-451 VKDYHEQLVDI
+451 
-462 QEEVAAATPGED
+462 
-474 GSIALGEREPVMTEV
+474 
-489 PLDLGVYYQQALD
+489 
-502 KYNPEDEEGKPSS
+502 
-515 TYKSAKLKAEE
+515 
-526 KLWGVDKNGE
+526 
-536 ALQHFTTEQET
+536 
-547 AFKALYDLSNPANF
+547 
-561 VTNMKDK
+561 
-568 TLKLVSN
+568 
-575 SDYANLMVQYV
+575 
-586 KATADF
+586 
-592 WTALGEDTAF
+592 
-602 YTRKLNHWNTD
+602 
-613 DQKDVAAYYGV
+613 
-624 TYTFDQELL
+624 
-633 TEMLDGENI
+633 
-642 YLDLKTI
+642 
-649 LDEAAKEE
+649 
-657 TDVSDTTANST
+657 
-668 ELLKVTAD
+668 LKVTASEDTYKNWVD
-676 LNETTYTNI
+676 LITGKWSQAGNFLPGEMPSALANLLGDYT
-685 AEKLVQVLTDRGYG
+685 V
-699 SAAGAVPT
+699 
-707 DPDYM
+707 
-712 PLIIKDMLGEYTLT
+712 T
-726 VSIEK
+726 VTIDK
-731 ENA
+731 Q

>member
-146 KDGKT
+146 KDNKT

-220 GGGGG
+220 GGSSSGGNPTPTSAAYTVKATLDVPDSLDTRKLDLVSNYNVTVYSNGTINGDKDLG
-225 GDQITTE
+225 GVITDLTAGENETALRNALTE
-232 TKTEEYRVKVAL
+232 ALSRVKGKSTTQTINGQVVTLSIDDNGVITA
-244 TVPTEGDTGLT
+244 
-255 SAEGTSE
+255 SMS
-262 FVSSKVKVTTKTT
+262 VKVTDITGSKTRAS
-275 KDKNGNI
+275 
-282 TKTEV
+282 E
-287 TAENDKDFEAVLK
+287 EELEALIEK
-300 ELVSDENNLGNATSL
+300 
-315 KNRIT
+315 
-320 WLMDKQLLDETQT
+320 
-333 FEATIGGQ
+333 
-341 KGKVTITKDRV
+341 
-352 ISATVSMNVAS
+352 
-363 LNKDGGEL
+363 
-371 QTLAVSQDDLVKL
+371 
-384 AEMLQN
+384 LQN
-390 GGNITLS
+390 GGEMTFTAEELPVMEDLLS
-397 QAEVEALDELVKKAD
+397 KIDKVQGMSEQEIQDKIDEIVAEKPELEQVVKGLTYEAIQDAADSYKNDLTEIKTEVEKAVDEGQSSVVIDKEPVVMSVAMDLGEYLQMAVDKFTASKDTAIDRLESELGLTFTD
-412 EVAKWDTDKIE
+412 E
-423 QKLEEYKKE
+423 Q
-432 NPEIAKVVD
+432 
-441 GMTAGDIKEA
+441 
-451 VKDYHEQLVDI
+451 Q
-462 QEEVAAATPGED
+462 AAAE
-474 GSIALGEREPVMTEV
+474 
-489 PLDLGVYYQQALD
+489 
-502 KYNPEDEEGKPSS
+502 
-515 TYKSAKLKAEE
+515 
-526 KLWGVDKNGE
+526 
-536 ALQHFTTEQET
+536 
-547 AFKALYDLSNPANF
+547 ALYDVNNPTNYMTNNGDGTLTLKDTNSYF
-561 VTNMKDK
+561 TVFQNNVTNG
-568 TLKLVSN
+568 V
-575 SDYANLMVQYV
+575 
-586 KATADF
+586 
-592 WTALGEDTAF
+592 AF
-602 YTRKLNHWNTD
+602 YD
-613 DQKDVAAYYGV
+613 S
-624 TYTFDQELL
+624 
-633 TEMLDGENI
+633 LDGDAAFYQSLLERLEDKYQDGYGISYAGSVETMAALMGDPDGIMVDENKAFR
-642 YLDLKTI
+642 DDMTF
-649 LDEAAKEE
+649 E
-657 TDVSDTTANST
+657 
-668 ELLKVTAD
+668 LKVTASEDTYKNWVD
-676 LNETTYTNI
+676 LITGKWSQAGNFLPGEMPSALANLLGDYT
-685 AEKLVQVLTDRGYG
+685 V
-699 SAAGAVPT
+699 
-707 DPDYM
+707 
-712 PLIIKDMLGEYTLT
+712 T
-726 VSIEK
+726 VTIDK
-731 ENA
+731 Q

>member
-23 ALAVDVNQL
+23 AMAVDVNQL

-225 GDQITTE
+225 GGVSSTSAAYTVKATLDVPDSLDTRKLDLVSNYNVTVYSNGTINGDKDLGGVITDLTAGENETALRNALTE
-232 TKTEEYRVKVAL
+232 ALSRVKGKSITQTINGQVVTLSIDDNGVITA
-244 TVPTEGDTGLT
+244 
-255 SAEGTSE
+255 SMS
-262 FVSSKVKVTTKTT
+262 VKVTDITGSKTRASQEELEALIGKLQKGGEMT
-275 KDKNGNI
+275 FKAEDLDVINDLLDKVGQ
-282 TKTEV
+282 V
-287 TAENDKDFEAVLK
+287 T
-300 ELVSDENNLGNATSL
+300 
-315 KNRIT
+315 
-320 WLMDKQLLDETQT
+320 DETQMSDQEIQDKINEIVAEKPELEQVVEGLT
-333 FEATIGGQ
+333 VDAIRDAAVSY
-341 KGKVTITKDRV
+341 GKELTEIKEKVEVLNPGESVEVNKEPV
-352 ISATVSMNVAS
+352 LMNVA
-363 LNKDGGEL
+363 LN
-371 QTLAVSQDDLVKL
+371 
-384 AEMLQN
+384 
-390 GGNITLS
+390 
-397 QAEVEALDELVKKAD
+397 
-412 EVAKWDTDKIE
+412 
-423 QKLEEYKKE
+423 
-432 NPEIAKVVD
+432 
-441 GMTAGDIKEA
+441 
-451 VKDYHEQLVDI
+451 
-462 QEEVAAATPGED
+462 
-474 GSIALGEREPVMTEV
+474 
-489 PLDLGVYYQQALD
+489 LD
-502 KYNPEDEEGKPSS
+502 KYLEMAADKFTGSKDTAIDRLESELGLTFTDEQQ
-515 TYKSAKLKAEE
+515 AAAE
-526 KLWGVDKNGE
+526 
-536 ALQHFTTEQET
+536 
-547 AFKALYDLSNPANF
+547 ALYDVNNPTNYMTNNGDGTLTLKDTDSYF
-561 VTNMKDK
+561 TVFKNNVTNG
-568 TLKLVSN
+568 V
-575 SDYANLMVQYV
+575 
-586 KATADF
+586 
-592 WTALGEDTAF
+592 AF
-602 YTRKLNHWNTD
+602 YD
-613 DQKDVAAYYGV
+613 S
-624 TYTFDQELL
+624 
-633 TEMLDGENI
+633 LDGDAAFYQSLLERLEDKYQDGYGISYVGSVEAMAALMGDPDGIMVDENKAFR
-642 YLDLKTI
+642 DDMTF
-649 LDEAAKEE
+649 E
-657 TDVSDTTANST
+657 
-668 ELLKVTAD
+668 LKVTASEDTYKNWVD
-676 LNETTYTNI
+676 LITGKWSQAGNFLPGEMPSALANLLGDYT
-685 AEKLVQVLTDRGYG
+685 V
-699 SAAGAVPT
+699 
-707 DPDYM
+707 
-712 PLIIKDMLGEYTLT
+712 T
-726 VSIEK
+726 VTIDK
-731 ENA
+731 Q

>member
-220 GGGGG
+220 GGSSSGGNPTPTSAAYTVKATLDVPDSLDTRKLDLVSNYNVTVYSNGTINGDKDLG
-225 GDQITTE
+225 GVITDLTAGENETALRNALTE
-232 TKTEEYRVKVAL
+232 ALSRVKGKSTTQTINGQVVTLSIDDNGVITA
-244 TVPTEGDTGLT
+244 
-255 SAEGTSE
+255 SMS
-262 FVSSKVKVTTKTT
+262 VKVTDITGSKTRAS
-275 KDKNGNI
+275 
-282 TKTEV
+282 E
-287 TAENDKDFEAVLK
+287 EELEALIEK
-300 ELVSDENNLGNATSL
+300 
-315 KNRIT
+315 
-320 WLMDKQLLDETQT
+320 
-333 FEATIGGQ
+333 
-341 KGKVTITKDRV
+341 
-352 ISATVSMNVAS
+352 
-363 LNKDGGEL
+363 
-371 QTLAVSQDDLVKL
+371 
-384 AEMLQN
+384 LQN
-390 GGNITLS
+390 GGEMTFTAEELPVMEDLLS
-397 QAEVEALDELVKKAD
+397 KIDKVQGMSEQEIQDKIDEIVAEKPELEQVVKGLTYEAIQDAADSYKNDLTEIKTEVEKAVDEGQSSVVIDKEPVVMSVAMDLGEYLQMAVDKFTASKDTAIDRLESELGLTFTD
-412 EVAKWDTDKIE
+412 E
-423 QKLEEYKKE
+423 Q
-432 NPEIAKVVD
+432 
-441 GMTAGDIKEA
+441 
-451 VKDYHEQLVDI
+451 Q
-462 QEEVAAATPGED
+462 AAAE
-474 GSIALGEREPVMTEV
+474 
-489 PLDLGVYYQQALD
+489 
-502 KYNPEDEEGKPSS
+502 
-515 TYKSAKLKAEE
+515 
-526 KLWGVDKNGE
+526 
-536 ALQHFTTEQET
+536 
-547 AFKALYDLSNPANF
+547 ALYDVNNPTNYMTNNGDGTLTLKDTDSYF
-561 VTNMKDK
+561 TVFQNNVTNG
-568 TLKLVSN
+568 V
-575 SDYANLMVQYV
+575 
-586 KATADF
+586 
-592 WTALGEDTAF
+592 AF
-602 YTRKLNHWNTD
+602 YD
-613 DQKDVAAYYGV
+613 S
-624 TYTFDQELL
+624 
-633 TEMLDGENI
+633 LDGDAAFYQSLLERLEDKYQDGYGINYAGSVETMAALMGDPDGIMVDENKAFR
-642 YLDLKTI
+642 DDMTF
-649 LDEAAKEE
+649 E
-657 TDVSDTTANST
+657 
-668 ELLKVTAD
+668 LKVTASEDTYKNWVD
-676 LNETTYTNI
+676 LITGKWSQAGNFLPGEMPSALANLLGDYT
-685 AEKLVQVLTDRGYG
+685 V
-699 SAAGAVPT
+699 
-707 DPDYM
+707 
-712 PLIIKDMLGEYTLT
+712 T
-726 VSIEK
+726 VTIDK
-731 ENA
+731 Q

>member
-23 ALAVDVNQL
+23 AMAVDVNQL

-220 GGGGG
+220 GGGSV
-225 GDQITTE
+225 TP
-232 TKTEEYRVKVAL
+232 
-244 TVPTEGDTGLT
+244 PTEKSVNYLMKVSLTGDSSAVGGRTAIFQTPIYSVT
-255 SAEGTSE
+255 STSDKKFGE
-262 FVSSKVKVTTKTT
+262 VAKDLVAGENKTALSSYI
-275 KDKNGNI
+275 DEAMNG
-282 TKTEV
+282 
-287 TAENDKDFEAVLK
+287 VLK
-300 ELVSDENNLGNATSL
+300 EDKTFTKEVNGQTVEIKFTVEKNEQ
-315 KNRIT
+315 NRI
-320 WLMDKQLLDETQT
+320 KS
-333 FEATIGGQ
+333 
-341 KGKVTITKDRV
+341 VTISMYT
-352 ISATVSMNVAS
+352 SMNMAG
-363 LNKDGGEL
+363 LTKAGGEVR
-371 QTLAVSQDDLVKL
+371 TLAVDQADLEALVEKL
-384 AEMLQN
+384 QSAQA
-390 GGNITLS
+390 GSSITLT
-397 QAEVEALDELVKKAD
+397 QTDRDALDKLVEKATEAAD
-412 EVAKWDTDKIE
+412 WSDDVINEKIA
-423 QKLEEYKKE
+423 QYKDDNPDLAQVLEGMKPDAIKTAISEYKVELEKIQE
-432 NPEIAKVVD
+432 QVKDVAPGEEVQITVEQPVTMMVQVDLGEYYDQAVETYNDPQTLKDAIAKVEERL
-441 GMTAGDIKEA
+441 GATFTEA
-451 VKDYHEQLVDI
+451 EKDEI
-462 QEEVAAATPGED
+462 QE
-474 GSIALGEREPVMTEV
+474 I
-489 PLDLGVYYQQALD
+489 
-502 KYNPEDEEGKPSS
+502 YNLNSPEKFITSVEG
-515 TYKSAKLKAEE
+515 
-526 KLWGVDKNGE
+526 
-536 ALQHFTTEQET
+536 
-547 AFKALYDLSNPANF
+547 
-561 VTNMKDK
+561 DK
-568 TLKLVSN
+568 TLKLKTAGE
-575 SDYANLMVQYV
+575 YADLVAANVNAAVDFWSVMGRD
-586 KATADF
+586 ADF
-592 WTALGEDTAF
+592 
-602 YTRKLNHWNTD
+602 Y
-613 DQKDVAAYYGV
+613 QKYLDLLEKKSAPYGV
-624 TYTFDQELL
+624 TYAYADEQAVVDILAGGGIFYGVNADVDIL
-633 TEMLDGENI
+633 TVTGTLDNQTYGNIADKLYEML
-642 YLDLKTI
+642 
-649 LDEAAKEE
+649 
-657 TDVSDTTANST
+657 TDAGKDSI
-668 ELLKVTAD
+668 AD
-676 LNETTYTNI
+676 LI
-685 AEKLVQVLTDRGYG
+685 PMG
-699 SAAGAVPT
+699 AA
-707 DPDYM
+707 PDILSTLM
-712 PLIIKDMLGEYTLT
+712 GNYTLT
-726 VSIEK
+726 VTIDK
-731 ENA
+731 QD

>member
-23 ALAVDVNQL
+23 AMAVDVNQL

-202 VATIVQRLD
+202 VAAIVQRLD
-211 KMLAGGQSS
+211 DLLASGQSS

-225 GDQITTE
+225 GGVSSTSAAYTVKATLDVPDSLDTRKLDLVSNYNVTVYSNGTINGDKDLGGVITDLTAGENETALRNALTE
-232 TKTEEYRVKVAL
+232 ALSRVKGKSITQTINGQVVTLSIDDNGVITA
-244 TVPTEGDTGLT
+244 
-255 SAEGTSE
+255 SMS
-262 FVSSKVKVTTKTT
+262 VKVTDITGSKTRAS
-275 KDKNGNI
+275 
-282 TKTEV
+282 E
-287 TAENDKDFEAVLK
+287 EELEALIEK
-300 ELVSDENNLGNATSL
+300 
-315 KNRIT
+315 
-320 WLMDKQLLDETQT
+320 
-333 FEATIGGQ
+333 
-341 KGKVTITKDRV
+341 
-352 ISATVSMNVAS
+352 
-363 LNKDGGEL
+363 
-371 QTLAVSQDDLVKL
+371 
-384 AEMLQN
+384 LQN
-390 GGNITLS
+390 GGEKTFTAEELPVMEDLLS
-397 QAEVEALDELVKKAD
+397 KIDQVKGMSEQEIQDKIDEIVAEKPELEQVVKGLTYEAIQDAADSYKNDLTEIKTEVEKAVGEGQSSVVIDKEPVVMSVAMDLGEYLQMAVDKFTASKDKAIDRLESELGLTFTGEQQVAAEALYDVNNPTNYMTNNGDGTLTLMDADSYFTVFKNNVTNGVAFYDSLDGDAAFYQSLLERLEDKYQDGYGISYAGSVETMAALMGDPDGIMVDENKAFR
-412 EVAKWDTDKIE
+412 
-423 QKLEEYKKE
+423 
-432 NPEIAKVVD
+432 D
-441 GMTAGDIKEA
+441 GMTFE
-451 VKDYHEQLVDI
+451 
-462 QEEVAAATPGED
+462 
-474 GSIALGEREPVMTEV
+474 
-489 PLDLGVYYQQALD
+489 
-502 KYNPEDEEGKPSS
+502 
-515 TYKSAKLKAEE
+515 
-526 KLWGVDKNGE
+526 
-536 ALQHFTTEQET
+536 
-547 AFKALYDLSNPANF
+547 
-561 VTNMKDK
+561 
-568 TLKLVSN
+568 
-575 SDYANLMVQYV
+575 
-586 KATADF
+586 
-592 WTALGEDTAF
+592 
-602 YTRKLNHWNTD
+602 
-613 DQKDVAAYYGV
+613 
-624 TYTFDQELL
+624 
-633 TEMLDGENI
+633 
-642 YLDLKTI
+642 
-649 LDEAAKEE
+649 
-657 TDVSDTTANST
+657 
-668 ELLKVTAD
+668 LKVTASEDTYKNWVD
-676 LNETTYTNI
+676 LITGKWSQAGNFLPGEMPSALANLLGDYT
-685 AEKLVQVLTDRGYG
+685 V
-699 SAAGAVPT
+699 
-707 DPDYM
+707 
-712 PLIIKDMLGEYTLT
+712 T
-726 VSIEK
+726 VTIDK
-731 ENA
+731 Q

>member
-146 KDGKT
+146 KDNKT

-225 GDQITTE
+225 GGNPTPTSAAYTVKATLDVPDSLDTRKLDLVSNYNVTVYSNGTINGDKDLGGVITDLTAGENETALRNALTE
-232 TKTEEYRVKVAL
+232 ALSRVKGKSITQTINGQVVTLSIDDNGVITA
-244 TVPTEGDTGLT
+244 
-255 SAEGTSE
+255 SMS
-262 FVSSKVKVTTKTT
+262 VKVTDITGSKTRAS
-275 KDKNGNI
+275 
-282 TKTEV
+282 E
-287 TAENDKDFEAVLK
+287 E
-300 ELVSDENNLGNATSL
+300 EL
-315 KNRIT
+315 
-320 WLMDKQLLDETQT
+320 ETL
-333 FEATIGGQ
+333 I
-341 KGKVTITKDRV
+341 
-352 ISATVSMNVAS
+352 
-363 LNKDGGEL
+363 NK
-371 QTLAVSQDDLVKL
+371 
-384 AEMLQN
+384 LQN
-390 GGNITLS
+390 GGSITFT
-397 QAEVEALDELVKKAD
+397 KD
-412 EVAKWDTDKIE
+412 EVLAMDDLID
-423 QKLEEYKKE
+423 
-432 NPEIAKVVD
+432 EIAKVDAMTPEQIQEKIDQVVAEKPELEQVVS
-441 GMTAGDIKEA
+441 GMTPEA
-451 VKDYHEQLVDI
+451 VKEAAKGYQTQVQEVMDQVLADAGVDSPADLEEKFESAPVVKEPVLMNVVVDLGEYLQMAVDKFTASKDKAIDRLESELGLTFTGEQ
-462 QEEVAAATPGED
+462 QAAAE
-474 GSIALGEREPVMTEV
+474 
-489 PLDLGVYYQQALD
+489 
-502 KYNPEDEEGKPSS
+502 
-515 TYKSAKLKAEE
+515 
-526 KLWGVDKNGE
+526 
-536 ALQHFTTEQET
+536 
-547 AFKALYDLSNPANF
+547 ALYDVNNPTNYMTNNGDGTLTLKDTNSYF
-561 VTNMKDK
+561 TVFQNNVTNG
-568 TLKLVSN
+568 V
-575 SDYANLMVQYV
+575 
-586 KATADF
+586 
-592 WTALGEDTAF
+592 AF
-602 YTRKLNHWNTD
+602 YDSLNGDAAFYQSLLERLENKYQEYGYGISYAGSVETMAALMGDPDGIMVDENKAFRD
-613 DQKDVAAYYGV
+613 DM
-624 TYTFDQELL
+624 TFE
-633 TEMLDGENI
+633 
-642 YLDLKTI
+642 
-649 LDEAAKEE
+649 
-657 TDVSDTTANST
+657 
-668 ELLKVTAD
+668 LKVTASEDTYKDWVD
-676 LNETTYTNI
+676 LITGKWSQAGNFLPGEMPSALANLLGDYTVTVTI
-685 AEKLVQVLTDRGYG
+685 AKQ
-699 SAAGAVPT
+699 
-707 DPDYM
+707 
-712 PLIIKDMLGEYTLT
+712 
-726 VSIEK
+726 
-731 ENA
+731 

>member
-113 VNGIGGDKF
+113 VNGIGNDKF

-225 GDQITTE
+225 GNPTPTSAAYTVKATLDVPDSLDTRKLDLVSNYNVTVYSNGTINGDKDLGGVITDLTAGENETALRNALTE
-232 TKTEEYRVKVAL
+232 ALSRVKGKSITQTINGQVVTLSIDDNGVITASMSVKVTDITGSKTRASEEELEALIEKLQNGGEMTFTAEELPVMEDLLSKIDKVQGMSEQEIQDKIDEIVAEKPELEQVVKGLTYEAIQDAADSYKNDLTEIKTEVEKAVDEGQSSVVIDKEPVVMSVAMDLGEYLQMAVDKFTASK
-244 TVPTEGDTGLT
+244 DTAIDRLESELGLT
-255 SAEGTSE
+255 FTDEQQAAAEALYDVNNPTNYMTNNGDGTLTLKDTDSYFTVFQNNVTNGVAFYDSLDGDAAFYQSLLE
-262 FVSSKVKVTTKTT
+262 RLEDKYQDGYGISYAGSVETMAALMGDPDGIMVDESKAFRVNMTFKVKVTASEDTY
-275 KDKNGNI
+275 KNWVDLITGKWSQAGNFLPGEMPSALANLLGDY
-282 TKTEV
+282 TV
-287 TAENDKDFEAVLK
+287 TV
-300 ELVSDENNLGNATSL
+300 T
-315 KNRIT
+315 I
-320 WLMDKQLLDETQT
+320 DKQ
-333 FEATIGGQ
+333 
-341 KGKVTITKDRV
+341 
-352 ISATVSMNVAS
+352 
-363 LNKDGGEL
+363 
-371 QTLAVSQDDLVKL
+371 
-384 AEMLQN
+384 
-390 GGNITLS
+390 
-397 QAEVEALDELVKKAD
+397 
-412 EVAKWDTDKIE
+412 
-423 QKLEEYKKE
+423 
-432 NPEIAKVVD
+432 
-441 GMTAGDIKEA
+441 
-451 VKDYHEQLVDI
+451 
-462 QEEVAAATPGED
+462 
-474 GSIALGEREPVMTEV
+474 
-489 PLDLGVYYQQALD
+489 
-502 KYNPEDEEGKPSS
+502 
-515 TYKSAKLKAEE
+515 
-526 KLWGVDKNGE
+526 
-536 ALQHFTTEQET
+536 
-547 AFKALYDLSNPANF
+547 
-561 VTNMKDK
+561 
-568 TLKLVSN
+568 
-575 SDYANLMVQYV
+575 
-586 KATADF
+586 
-592 WTALGEDTAF
+592 
-602 YTRKLNHWNTD
+602 
-613 DQKDVAAYYGV
+613 
-624 TYTFDQELL
+624 
-633 TEMLDGENI
+633 
-642 YLDLKTI
+642 
-649 LDEAAKEE
+649 
-657 TDVSDTTANST
+657 
-668 ELLKVTAD
+668 
-676 LNETTYTNI
+676 
-685 AEKLVQVLTDRGYG
+685 
-699 SAAGAVPT
+699 
-707 DPDYM
+707 
-712 PLIIKDMLGEYTLT
+712 
-726 VSIEK
+726 
-731 ENA
+731 

>member
-189 GYMNPLNTATRAE
+189 GCMNPLNTATRAE

-220 GGGGG
+220 GGSSG
-225 GDQITTE
+225 GDPSSTTHKYSVLA
-232 TKTEEYRVKVAL
+232 TIKVDRDTQSDKTLMLDTDEYSVTVSGSSVSNDPTLGTVIKDLVGGNNATALKNALGEGMSYVKGKSTTQTINGQVATL
-244 TVPTEGDTGLT
+244 SISESGEI
-255 SAEGTSE
+255 SASM
-262 FVSSKVKVTTKTT
+262 SVKVTDITGSKTRASQEELEALIGKLQKGGEMT
-275 KDKNGNI
+275 FKVEDLDVINDLLDKVGQ
-282 TKTEV
+282 V
-287 TAENDKDFEAVLK
+287 A
-300 ELVSDENNLGNATSL
+300 
-315 KNRIT
+315 
-320 WLMDKQLLDETQT
+320 DETQMSDQEIQDKINEIVAEKPELEQVVEGLT
-333 FEATIGGQ
+333 VDAIRDAAVSY
-341 KGKVTITKDRV
+341 GKELTEIKEKVEVLNPGESVEVNKEPV
-352 ISATVSMNVAS
+352 LMNVA
-363 LNKDGGEL
+363 LN
-371 QTLAVSQDDLVKL
+371 
-384 AEMLQN
+384 
-390 GGNITLS
+390 
-397 QAEVEALDELVKKAD
+397 
-412 EVAKWDTDKIE
+412 
-423 QKLEEYKKE
+423 
-432 NPEIAKVVD
+432 
-441 GMTAGDIKEA
+441 
-451 VKDYHEQLVDI
+451 
-462 QEEVAAATPGED
+462 
-474 GSIALGEREPVMTEV
+474 
-489 PLDLGVYYQQALD
+489 LD
-502 KYNPEDEEGKPSS
+502 KYLEM
-515 TYKSAKLKAEE
+515 A
-526 KLWGVDKNGE
+526 VDKFTSSREKAIDRLQSELYPNGGK
-536 ALQHFTTEQET
+536 TIDKD
-547 AFKALYDLSNPANF
+547 KAGAMYDLNNPTYYVDGGDPTDGKLTLLDKDAYFTLFNSNVEA
-561 VTNMKDK
+561 
-568 TLKLVSN
+568 
-575 SDYANLMVQYV
+575 
-586 KATADF
+586 
-592 WTALGEDTAF
+592 GIAF
-602 YTRKLNHWNTD
+602 Y
-613 DQKDVAAYYGV
+613 
-624 TYTFDQELL
+624 E
-633 TEMLDGENI
+633 
-642 YLDLKTI
+642 
-649 LDEAAKEE
+649 
-657 TDVSDTTANST
+657 S
-668 ELLKVTAD
+668 
-676 LNETTYTNI
+676 LNEDAAFYQPLLERLENKYQDGYGISYEGSVDTMAALMGDSNGIMVDGTTFRNSMEFSVTVRADKDTYSSWVDLITGKWDQASNFLPGEMPSI
-685 AEKLVQVLTDRGYG
+685 LTDLVGNY
-699 SAAGAVPT
+699 S
-707 DPDYM
+707 
-712 PLIIKDMLGEYTLT
+712 
-726 VSIEK
+726 VSVHINK
-731 ENA
+731 MN

>member
-225 GDQITTE
+225 GNPTPTSAAYTVKATLDVPDSLDTRKLDLVSNYNVTVYSNGTINGDKDLGGVITDLTAGENETALRNALTE
-232 TKTEEYRVKVAL
+232 ALSRVKGKSTTQTINGQVVTLSIDDNGVITA
-244 TVPTEGDTGLT
+244 
-255 SAEGTSE
+255 SMS
-262 FVSSKVKVTTKTT
+262 VKVTDITGSKTRAS
-275 KDKNGNI
+275 
-282 TKTEV
+282 E
-287 TAENDKDFEAVLK
+287 K
-300 ELVSDENNLGNATSL
+300 ELEVLIE
-315 KNRIT
+315 K
-320 WLMDKQLLDETQT
+320 
-333 FEATIGGQ
+333 
-341 KGKVTITKDRV
+341 
-352 ISATVSMNVAS
+352 
-363 LNKDGGEL
+363 
-371 QTLAVSQDDLVKL
+371 
-384 AEMLQN
+384 LQN
-390 GGNITLS
+390 GGEMTFAAEDLDVITDLLDKVGQVADKEQMS
-397 QAEVEALDELVKKAD
+397 DQQIQDKIDEIVAEKPELEQVVKGLTVDAIRDAAVSYGNELTEIKEKVEALNPGESVKIDKEPVVMSVAMDLGEYLQMAVDKFTASKDKAIDRLESELGL
-412 EVAKWDTDKIE
+412 TFTGE
-423 QKLEEYKKE
+423 Q
-432 NPEIAKVVD
+432 
-441 GMTAGDIKEA
+441 
-451 VKDYHEQLVDI
+451 Q
-462 QEEVAAATPGED
+462 AAAE
-474 GSIALGEREPVMTEV
+474 
-489 PLDLGVYYQQALD
+489 
-502 KYNPEDEEGKPSS
+502 
-515 TYKSAKLKAEE
+515 
-526 KLWGVDKNGE
+526 
-536 ALQHFTTEQET
+536 
-547 AFKALYDLSNPANF
+547 ALYDVNNPTNYMTNNGDGTLTLKDTNSYF
-561 VTNMKDK
+561 TVFKNNVTNG
-568 TLKLVSN
+568 V
-575 SDYANLMVQYV
+575 
-586 KATADF
+586 
-592 WTALGEDTAF
+592 AF
-602 YTRKLNHWNTD
+602 YDSLNGDAAFYQSLLERLEDKYQGGYGISYAGSVETMAALMGDPDGIMVDENKAFRD
-613 DQKDVAAYYGV
+613 DM
-624 TYTFDQELL
+624 TFE
-633 TEMLDGENI
+633 
-642 YLDLKTI
+642 
-649 LDEAAKEE
+649 
-657 TDVSDTTANST
+657 
-668 ELLKVTAD
+668 LKVTASEDTYKNWVD
-676 LNETTYTNI
+676 LITGKWSQAGNFLPGEMPSALANLLGDYT
-685 AEKLVQVLTDRGYG
+685 V
-699 SAAGAVPT
+699 
-707 DPDYM
+707 
-712 PLIIKDMLGEYTLT
+712 T
-726 VSIEK
+726 VTIDK
-731 ENA
+731 Q

>member
-23 ALAVDVNQL
+23 AMAVDVNQL

-220 GGGGG
+220 GGSSSGGNPTPTSAAYTVKATLDVPDSLDTRKLDLVSNYNVTVYSNGTINGDKDLG
-225 GDQITTE
+225 GVITDLTAGENETALRNALTE
-232 TKTEEYRVKVAL
+232 ALSRVKGKSTTQTINGQVVTLSIDDNGVITA
-244 TVPTEGDTGLT
+244 
-255 SAEGTSE
+255 SMS
-262 FVSSKVKVTTKTT
+262 VKVTDITGSKTRAS
-275 KDKNGNI
+275 
-282 TKTEV
+282 E
-287 TAENDKDFEAVLK
+287 EELEALIEK
-300 ELVSDENNLGNATSL
+300 
-315 KNRIT
+315 
-320 WLMDKQLLDETQT
+320 
-333 FEATIGGQ
+333 
-341 KGKVTITKDRV
+341 
-352 ISATVSMNVAS
+352 
-363 LNKDGGEL
+363 
-371 QTLAVSQDDLVKL
+371 
-384 AEMLQN
+384 LQN
-390 GGNITLS
+390 GGEMTFTAEELPVMEDLLS
-397 QAEVEALDELVKKAD
+397 KIDKVQGMSEQEIQDKIDEIVAEKPELEQVVKGLTYEAIQDAADSYKNDLTEIKTEVEKAVDEGQSSVVIDKEPVVMSVAMDLGEYLQMAVDKFTASKDTAIDRLESELGLTFTD
-412 EVAKWDTDKIE
+412 E
-423 QKLEEYKKE
+423 Q
-432 NPEIAKVVD
+432 
-441 GMTAGDIKEA
+441 
-451 VKDYHEQLVDI
+451 Q
-462 QEEVAAATPGED
+462 AAAE
-474 GSIALGEREPVMTEV
+474 
-489 PLDLGVYYQQALD
+489 
-502 KYNPEDEEGKPSS
+502 
-515 TYKSAKLKAEE
+515 
-526 KLWGVDKNGE
+526 
-536 ALQHFTTEQET
+536 
-547 AFKALYDLSNPANF
+547 ALYDVNNPTNYMTNNGDGTLTLKDTDSYF
-561 VTNMKDK
+561 TVFQNNVTNG
-568 TLKLVSN
+568 V
-575 SDYANLMVQYV
+575 
-586 KATADF
+586 
-592 WTALGEDTAF
+592 AF
-602 YTRKLNHWNTD
+602 YD
-613 DQKDVAAYYGV
+613 S
-624 TYTFDQELL
+624 
-633 TEMLDGENI
+633 LDGDAAFYQSLLERLEDKYQDGYGISYAGSVETMAALMGDPDGIMVDENKAFR
-642 YLDLKTI
+642 DDMTF
-649 LDEAAKEE
+649 E
-657 TDVSDTTANST
+657 
-668 ELLKVTAD
+668 LKVTASEDTYKNWVD
-676 LNETTYTNI
+676 LITGKWSQAGNFLPGEMPSALANLLGDYT
-685 AEKLVQVLTDRGYG
+685 V
-699 SAAGAVPT
+699 
-707 DPDYM
+707 
-712 PLIIKDMLGEYTLT
+712 T
-726 VSIEK
+726 VTIDK
-731 ENA
+731 Q

>member
-220 GGGGG
+220 GGSSSTSGGG
-225 GDQITTE
+225 SKSATYTVKATLDVPDSLDTRTFDLFSKYDVTVSNSGSISGDKTLGGVLTDLTNNVPGSNNETALRNALTE
-232 TKTEEYRVKVAL
+232 ALSRVKGKSTTQTINGQVVTLSIDDNGVITA
-244 TVPTEGDTGLT
+244 
-255 SAEGTSE
+255 SMS
-262 FVSSKVKVTTKTT
+262 VKVTDITGSKTRAS
-275 KDKNGNI
+275 
-282 TKTEV
+282 E
-287 TAENDKDFEAVLK
+287 EELEALIEK
-300 ELVSDENNLGNATSL
+300 
-315 KNRIT
+315 
-320 WLMDKQLLDETQT
+320 
-333 FEATIGGQ
+333 
-341 KGKVTITKDRV
+341 
-352 ISATVSMNVAS
+352 
-363 LNKDGGEL
+363 
-371 QTLAVSQDDLVKL
+371 
-384 AEMLQN
+384 LQN
-390 GGNITLS
+390 GGEKTFTAEELPVMEDLLS
-397 QAEVEALDELVKKAD
+397 KIDQVKGMSEQEIQDKIDEIVAEKPELEQVVKGLTYEAIQDAADSYKNDLTEIKTEVEKAVGEGQSSVVIDKEPVVMSVAMDLGEYLQMAVDKFTASKDKAIDRLESELGL
-412 EVAKWDTDKIE
+412 TFTGE
-423 QKLEEYKKE
+423 Q
-432 NPEIAKVVD
+432 
-441 GMTAGDIKEA
+441 
-451 VKDYHEQLVDI
+451 Q
-462 QEEVAAATPGED
+462 AAAE
-474 GSIALGEREPVMTEV
+474 
-489 PLDLGVYYQQALD
+489 
-502 KYNPEDEEGKPSS
+502 
-515 TYKSAKLKAEE
+515 
-526 KLWGVDKNGE
+526 
-536 ALQHFTTEQET
+536 
-547 AFKALYDLSNPANF
+547 ALYDVNNPTNYMTNNGDGTLTLMDADSYFTVFKNN
-561 VTNMKDK
+561 VTNG
-568 TLKLVSN
+568 V
-575 SDYANLMVQYV
+575 
-586 KATADF
+586 
-592 WTALGEDTAF
+592 AF
-602 YTRKLNHWNTD
+602 YDSLNGDAAFYQSLLERLEDKYQDGYGISYAGSVETMAALMGDPDGIMVDENKAFRD
-613 DQKDVAAYYGV
+613 DM
-624 TYTFDQELL
+624 TFE
-633 TEMLDGENI
+633 
-642 YLDLKTI
+642 
-649 LDEAAKEE
+649 
-657 TDVSDTTANST
+657 
-668 ELLKVTAD
+668 LKVTASEDTYKNWVD
-676 LNETTYTNI
+676 LITGKWSQAGNFLPGEMPSALANLLGDYT
-685 AEKLVQVLTDRGYG
+685 V
-699 SAAGAVPT
+699 
-707 DPDYM
+707 
-712 PLIIKDMLGEYTLT
+712 T
-726 VSIEK
+726 VTIDK
-731 ENA
+731 Q

>member
-225 GDQITTE
+225 GNPTPTSAAYTVKATLDVPDSLDTRKLDLVSNYNVTVYSNGTINGDKDLGGVITDLTAGENETALRNALTE
-232 TKTEEYRVKVAL
+232 ALSRVKGKSTTQTINGQVVTLSIDDNGVITA
-244 TVPTEGDTGLT
+244 
-255 SAEGTSE
+255 SMS
-262 FVSSKVKVTTKTT
+262 VKVTDITGSKTRAS
-275 KDKNGNI
+275 
-282 TKTEV
+282 E
-287 TAENDKDFEAVLK
+287 K
-300 ELVSDENNLGNATSL
+300 ELEVLIE
-315 KNRIT
+315 K
-320 WLMDKQLLDETQT
+320 
-333 FEATIGGQ
+333 
-341 KGKVTITKDRV
+341 
-352 ISATVSMNVAS
+352 
-363 LNKDGGEL
+363 
-371 QTLAVSQDDLVKL
+371 
-384 AEMLQN
+384 LQN
-390 GGNITLS
+390 GGEMTFAAEDLDVITDL
-397 QAEVEALDELVKKAD
+397 LDKVGQVAD
-412 EVAKWDTDKIE
+412 KEQMSDQQIQDKIDEIVAEKPELE
-423 QKLEEYKKE
+423 Q
-432 NPEIAKVVD
+432 VVKGLTVD
-441 GMTAGDIKEA
+441 AIRDAAVSYGNELTEIKEKVEVLNPGESVKIDKEPVVMSVAMDLGEYLQMA
-451 VKDYHEQLVDI
+451 VDKFTASKDKAIDRLESELGLTFTGEQ
-462 QEEVAAATPGED
+462 QAAAE
-474 GSIALGEREPVMTEV
+474 
-489 PLDLGVYYQQALD
+489 
-502 KYNPEDEEGKPSS
+502 
-515 TYKSAKLKAEE
+515 
-526 KLWGVDKNGE
+526 
-536 ALQHFTTEQET
+536 
-547 AFKALYDLSNPANF
+547 ALYDVNNPTNYMTNNGDGTLTLKDTNSYF
-561 VTNMKDK
+561 TVFKNNVTNG
-568 TLKLVSN
+568 V
-575 SDYANLMVQYV
+575 
-586 KATADF
+586 
-592 WTALGEDTAF
+592 AF
-602 YTRKLNHWNTD
+602 YDSLNGDAAFYQSLLERLEDKYQGGYGISYAGSVETMAALMGDPDGIMVDENKAFRD
-613 DQKDVAAYYGV
+613 DM
-624 TYTFDQELL
+624 TFE
-633 TEMLDGENI
+633 
-642 YLDLKTI
+642 
-649 LDEAAKEE
+649 
-657 TDVSDTTANST
+657 
-668 ELLKVTAD
+668 LKVTASEDTYKNWVD
-676 LNETTYTNI
+676 LITGKWSQAGNFLPGEMPSALANLLGDYT
-685 AEKLVQVLTDRGYG
+685 V
-699 SAAGAVPT
+699 
-707 DPDYM
+707 
-712 PLIIKDMLGEYTLT
+712 T
-726 VSIEK
+726 VTIDK
-731 ENA
+731 Q